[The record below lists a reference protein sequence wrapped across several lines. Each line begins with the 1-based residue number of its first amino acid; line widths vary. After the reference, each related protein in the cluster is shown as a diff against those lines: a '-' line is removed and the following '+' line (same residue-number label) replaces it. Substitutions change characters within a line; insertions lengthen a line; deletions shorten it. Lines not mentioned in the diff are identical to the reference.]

1 MSDQRIWIVYCPDE
15 GFERHETREAA
26 EIAAHKALDYFCGDG
41 WPEDIEDLAV
51 YEARPVLAA
60 REVAGSRREIVD
72 CRVLNCVGGEIEH
85 PDGSVS
91 ECLACEGTGRVYD
104 DGEAAHVDSD
114 WDHVVNF
121 ELVEE
126 KPPPVVSVAGLAP
139 GQVTDIEARCAD
151 LEGELAEMTNE
162 RNELL
167 ARVASLEVAV
177 ENSRPGARGAI
188 PAEPGYYWAK
198 WRIASDGTVEGDELT
213 PSDTWEIVQVNLNAP
228 YAAHDDPERL
238 SVSVPGVQKGQW
250 LDCFVWGGRVAPLQR
265 ELVSGDQR

>member
-1 MSDQRIWIVYCPDE
+1 MSERIWIVYCPDE
-15 GFERHETREAA
+15 GFERHATREAA

-72 CRVLNCVGGEIEH
+72 CRDLNCVGREIEH

-91 ECLACEGTGRVYD
+91 ECPACEGTGRVYD

-126 KPPPVVSVAGLAP
+126 PPAASATADAPKVHEPALNDARATVRTAILSALATTCHLTGLRSGDAADALVAEILRELEA
-139 GQVTDIEARCAD
+139 VTTR
-151 LEGELAEMTNE
+151 
-162 RNELL
+162 
-167 ARVASLEVAV
+167 ASLAQL
-177 ENSRPGARGAI
+177 ATQ
-188 PAEPGYYWAK
+188 AERSP
-198 WRIASDGTVEGDELT
+198 R
-213 PSDTWEIVQVNLNAP
+213 
-228 YAAHDDPERL
+228 
-238 SVSVPGVQKGQW
+238 
-250 LDCFVWGGRVAPLQR
+250 
-265 ELVSGDQR
+265 